1 MSEVKID
8 VSANTTGAAQ
18 QVKQV
23 DQATAGLAKSM
34 DQLAKTSN
42 AATDQV
48 AKLEA
53 VQRRLRNSPTIGS
66 LY

>member
-1 MSEVKID
+1 MSQEVKID

-23 DQATAGLAKSM
+23 DQATASLAKSM
-34 DQLAKTSN
+34 DNLAKTSK

-48 AKLEA
+48 ARLEA
-53 VQRRLRNSPTIGS
+53 VQRRLRNVQGILSK
-66 LY
+66 